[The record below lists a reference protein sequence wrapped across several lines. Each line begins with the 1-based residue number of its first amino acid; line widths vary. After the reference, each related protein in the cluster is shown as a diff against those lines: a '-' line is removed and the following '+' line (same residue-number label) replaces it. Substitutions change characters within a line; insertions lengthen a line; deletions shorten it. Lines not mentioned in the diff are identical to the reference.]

1 MDRSLIEAFGRRIR
15 IGMVGGGADSVI
27 GRTHLIA
34 MRADGLCDLVA
45 GAMSIDPRI
54 AQTSGR
60 QELLAPDR
68 IYSDWREMLEKEATR
83 PDRIDTVVV
92 ATPPRLHY
100 QVAKAFLEK
109 GFDVISEKPLTH
121 DLAEAQALAQVV
133 KASGRLFCLTHC
145 YTGYPMVRQARA
157 LVEAGAIGKVRLIE
171 GEFSIGTAGVALEP
185 EDPAKRHWRF
195 RPDQEGTA
203 GLLGEA
209 GSHTYHMVSYVTGLY
224 AESVSALMA
233 TYAPRRDVYD
243 NAYITARFGGGAQGR
258 LWYSY
263 VAAGNDHGLTI
274 KIYGETGSL
283 VWWQEEGEILWHK
296 PMGKP
301 AIRYARGYEGLSD
314 DAEAVTRLREGH
326 PEGYLIAFAN
336 LYQLFAQAI
345 MARGLGR
352 PYRQFAAS
360 LPTVEE
366 GVKGMAFI
374 EAAILSNKKSG
385 AWVKLQA

>member
-243 NAYITARFGGGAQGR
+243 NAYITVRFGGGAQGR

-352 PYRQFAAS
+352 PYRQFADS

-374 EAAILSNKKSG
+374 EAATLSNEKAG
-385 AWVKLQA
+385 DWVKLQA